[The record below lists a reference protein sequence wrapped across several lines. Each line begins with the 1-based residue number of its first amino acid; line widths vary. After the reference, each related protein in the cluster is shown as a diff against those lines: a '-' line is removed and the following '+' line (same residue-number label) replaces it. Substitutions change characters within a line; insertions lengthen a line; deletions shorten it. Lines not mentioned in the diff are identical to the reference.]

1 MILAT
6 KVLQQR
12 RNKAEKGC
20 HATETSLINSTCTLL
35 FFVISE
41 NKHVQF
47 IQYTVVYSCAW
58 IKDRPG
64 WRENQCSRAYNI
76 ILLSKK
82 IQT

>member
-1 MILAT
+1 M
-6 KVLQQR
+6 
-12 RNKAEKGC
+12 
-20 HATETSLINSTCTLL
+20 HSS

-47 IQYTVVYSCAW
+47 IQIAF
-58 IKDRPG
+58 G
-64 WRENQCSRAYNI
+64 LERENQCSRAYNI